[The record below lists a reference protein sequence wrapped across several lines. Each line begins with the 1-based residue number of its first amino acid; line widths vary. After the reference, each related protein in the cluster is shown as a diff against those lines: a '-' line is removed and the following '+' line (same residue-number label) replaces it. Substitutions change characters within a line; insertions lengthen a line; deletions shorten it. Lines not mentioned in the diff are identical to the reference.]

1 MGGDRQISAN
11 KEEICDDIGWEA
23 ATAAIFGPVG
33 WLAYREIRSILNNDR
48 NDDSGGSCRGLLDVI
63 IDGLDGLSES
73 AREGERSNLE
83 TQLERHSTP
92 EQMQQVR
99 QDMARFQERAAR
111 DGLSDAEVA
120 STYREVSRLLQD
132 HDGAAIEPELRA
144 RLARQILHNAA
155 SPYELD
161 QGQHQTCSV
170 SALSVRLYTLNPSEA
185 ARVVADVATS
195 NDGHF
200 TTVGGRTVTLDSAS
214 LRPDSEAEQEPVPDG
229 KRDYANQI
237 LQLAMT
243 NAYWSGRSSYSED
256 GTTYTGPFTYVQRHD
271 VTAGDSGEALL
282 DGSGRRVDGAPHID
296 AAGMAEV
303 FRDFSR
309 AGADPFVV
317 IDTGMERSQTSG
329 ARPAGLTAVDSP
341 EALLSVIQA
350 QQDGNMPLV
359 VLVHPEREPWNSTG
373 RITVPGQRVES
384 GSGPPRAAAAEA
396 ARPRT
401 DTEPQPRP
409 RPDEPQPQATEI
421 PPHAI
426 NIVGCYRDE
435 ASGRWMV
442 RTSNQWGEAS
452 DVTVDLETLYN
463 SMRTG
468 RR

>member
-1 MGGDRQISAN
+1 MGGDRQINAN
-11 KEEICDDIGWEA
+11 TEEICDDIGWEA

-33 WLAYREIRSILNNDR
+33 WLAYREIRSILNSDGNG
-48 NDDSGGSCRGLLDVI
+48 DSGSSCRGLLDVI
-63 IDGLDGLSES
+63 IDGLDSLSES
-73 AREGERSNLE
+73 ARDGERSNLE

-92 EQMQQVR
+92 EQMQPVR
-99 QDMARFQERAAR
+99 EDIARFQERAAR

-120 STYREVSRLLQD
+120 ATYREVCRLLQD
-132 HDGAAIEPELRA
+132 HEGAAIEPKLRA
-144 RLARQILHNAA
+144 RLARQILHNAS

-161 QGQHQTCSV
+161 QGEHQTCSV
-170 SALSVRLYTLNPSEA
+170 SALSVRLYALNPSEA
-185 ARVVADVATS
+185 ARVIADVATS

-200 TTVGGRTVTLDSAS
+200 TTLGGRTVTLDSAS
-214 LRPDSEAEQEPVPDG
+214 LHPDSEAAQEPVPDG

-256 GTTYTGPFTYVQRHD
+256 GITFTGPFTYVQRHN
-271 VTAGDSGEALL
+271 VAASDSGEALL

-303 FRDFSR
+303 FRNFSR

-317 IDTGMERSQTSG
+317 IDTGIERRQTSV
-329 ARPAGLTAVDSP
+329 ARPAGLATVDSP
-341 EALLSVIQA
+341 DALLSVIQA

-359 VLVHPEREPWNSTG
+359 VLVHPEREPWNTTG
-373 RITVPGQRVES
+373 RITVSGQAVES
-384 GSGPPRAAAAEA
+384 GSGSPRAAAAEA
-396 ARPRT
+396 ARRRT
-401 DTEPQPRP
+401 DSEPQPRP
-409 RPDEPQPQATEI
+409 RPDESQPRATQI

-426 NIVGCYRDE
+426 NIIGCYRDE

-452 DVTVDLETLYN
+452 DVTVDLATLYN